1 MPSKRFD
8 FSLARLAATA
18 LLAATPADAQT
29 PIKLVLKVRRP
40 ASVVL
45 PADLPTSPA
54 EHQKTDVDLQ
64 LKDKV
69 TLTTGPAKS
78 MGAAIKPVATT
89 ARALGVDTQMPLM
102 LTEVNRGRAT
112 LMDYAKWSAVAPA
125 QAWGLYGTKGVT
137 GPGAHADI
145 AIGAKSPG
153 IPLNALPLV
162 DALVGAL

>member
-8 FSLARLAATA
+8 CSLARLAATA
-18 LLAATPADAQT
+18 LLEATPADAQT

-54 EHQKTDVDLQ
+54 EHQKTDMDLQ

-69 TLTTGPAKS
+69 TL
-78 MGAAIKPVATT
+78 
-89 ARALGVDTQMPLM
+89 L
-102 LTEVNRGRAT
+102 
-112 LMDYAKWSAVAPA
+112 DYVKWSAVAPA
-125 QAWGLYGTKGVT
+125 KAWGLYGTKAVT

-162 DALVGAL
+162 DGLVGAL